1 VGKRLH
7 HEASL
12 LESLA
17 DTVRGGDGEISVQ
30 RDNRFYI
37 LIYRQIT
44 DQAEGNAGASK
55 CLNQSGEIMGAA
67 SDAGEEFGF

>member
-7 HEASL
+7 HETSL

-17 DTVRGGDGEISVQ
+17 DTVRGGDGEISVE
-30 RDNRFYI
+30 RDSRFDI

-44 DQAEGNAGASK
+44 DQAEGNSGASK
-55 CLNQSGEIMGAA
+55 CLHYSG
-67 SDAGEEFGF
+67 